1 MAYSVELLPEAAE
14 NLERLDPVLE
24 RRIHQKLEWFAKHV
38 DEVPAEPLTGRYR
51 GLYRLRIGSYRA
63 IYSLQRDRHAIVVHA
78 VRHRR
83 EAYR

>member
-1 MAYSVELLPEAAE
+1 M
-14 NLERLDPVLE
+14 
-24 RRIHQKLEWFAKHV
+24 EWFAKHV